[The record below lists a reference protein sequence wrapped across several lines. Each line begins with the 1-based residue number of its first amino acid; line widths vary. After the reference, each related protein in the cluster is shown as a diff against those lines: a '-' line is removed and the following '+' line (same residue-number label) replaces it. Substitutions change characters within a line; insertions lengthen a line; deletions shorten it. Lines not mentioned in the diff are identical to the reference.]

1 VRIGTSV
8 STFRPSD
15 SLLVQSAEL
24 TGVDAFE
31 EVVKVSDLTGL
42 RDTFKERLLEI
53 AREQAPALL
62 P

>member
-1 VRIGTSV
+1 
-8 STFRPSD
+8 
-15 SLLVQSAEL
+15 
-24 TGVDAFE
+24 
-31 EVVKVSDLTGL
+31 VKVSDLTGL